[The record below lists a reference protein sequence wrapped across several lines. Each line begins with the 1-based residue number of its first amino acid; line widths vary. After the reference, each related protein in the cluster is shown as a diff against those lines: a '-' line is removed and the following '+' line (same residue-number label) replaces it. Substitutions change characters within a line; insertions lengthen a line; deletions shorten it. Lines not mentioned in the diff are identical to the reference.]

1 MNFGHTFGHAI
12 ESFTGFSKKIFH
24 GEAVI
29 LGMYLAL
36 KFSNYLG
43 LCDTNLI
50 NKFCIHLNELKIPYK
65 LRDYKIKI
73 SPLNFLKHIKFDK
86 KIKNNKMKFILLQ
99 DFAKPVA
106 YVVKDENILNNFL
119 KKKPFLI
126 NMDLPLH
133 ILIGSIIGLVI
144 LSAFFSGSETSLTS
158 ASKPRMHNLAKSGKK
173 NAKIFETLFK
183 DKELLICT
191 ILFANNLVNVLA
203 SALATKILIELTNT
217 DGIFYATIIMT
228 LMILIFGEL
237 IPKTLALS
245 KSDTY
250 ALKISPFI
258 RFLVILLYPL
268 TVTLNFIV
276 YVLLKIVGVNYSN
289 FKKEE
294 ISEKREEELR
304 GAIDLHGEDSSRDEK
319 NMLKSILD
327 LDEITVGSI
336 MIPRKDIFSLPAN
349 INFNNLIE
357 KLDESPHSRIPIW
370 EKNPENIIG
379 VFHVRRLISLKN
391 PDPKKFNIKLLCQ
404 KPWFIPESTK
414 LDNQLMEFKK
424 RKEHFS
430 IVVDEYGEFLGIV
443 TLEDIIEEIVGDIDD
458 EQDMLKIS
466 KKVKGIKSLSPSNF
480 LVKGNVSIRDLN
492 KELNINLPI
501 NNNVSTIA
509 GLVLYESRTIPKTK
523 QIFSFFDLKF
533 EILNKTNN
541 QITLLKIS
549 KKKD

>member
-1 MNFGHTFGHAI
+1 
-12 ESFTGFSKKIFH
+12 
-24 GEAVI
+24 
-29 LGMYLAL
+29 
-36 KFSNYLG
+36 
-43 LCDTNLI
+43 
-50 NKFCIHLNELKIPYK
+50 
-65 LRDYKIKI
+65 
-73 SPLNFLKHIKFDK
+73 
-86 KIKNNKMKFILLQ
+86 
-99 DFAKPVA
+99 
-106 YVVKDENILNNFL
+106 
-119 KKKPFLI
+119 
-126 NMDLPLH
+126 MDLPLH

-203 SALATKILIELTNT
+203 SALATKILIELTNS

-357 KLDESPHSRIPIW
+357 KLEESPHSRIPIW

-379 VFHVRRLISLKN
+379 VFHVRRLISQKN
-391 PDPKKFNIKLLCQ
+391 HDPKKFNIKLLCQ

>member
-1 MNFGHTFGHAI
+1 
-12 ESFTGFSKKIFH
+12 
-24 GEAVI
+24 
-29 LGMYLAL
+29 
-36 KFSNYLG
+36 
-43 LCDTNLI
+43 
-50 NKFCIHLNELKIPYK
+50 
-65 LRDYKIKI
+65 
-73 SPLNFLKHIKFDK
+73 
-86 KIKNNKMKFILLQ
+86 
-99 DFAKPVA
+99 
-106 YVVKDENILNNFL
+106 
-119 KKKPFLI
+119 
-126 NMDLPLH
+126 MDIPLH
-133 ILIGSIIGLVI
+133 ILIGSIVGLVI

-173 NAKIFETLFK
+173 NAKIFEDLFR

-228 LMILIFGEL
+228 LMILVFGEL

-245 KSDTY
+245 KADNY

-258 RFLVILLYPL
+258 RLLVILLYPL
-268 TVTLNFIV
+268 TFTLNFIV
-276 YVLLKIVGVNYSN
+276 YILLKIVGVNYSN

-336 MIPRKDIFSLPAN
+336 MIPRKDIFSLPVKITYN
-349 INFNNLIE
+349 DLLEQLEN
-357 KLDESPHSRIPIW
+357 SPHSRIPIW

-379 VFHVRRLISLKN
+379 VFHVRRLISYKN
-391 PDPKKFNIKLLCQ
+391 SDSKKFNIKSLCQ

-458 EQDMLKIS
+458 EQDMLKTS
-466 KKVKGIKSLSPSNF
+466 KKVTGIKPISPSSF
-480 LVKGNVSIRDLN
+480 LVEGNVNIRDLN
-492 KELNINLPI
+492 KELNINLQI
-501 NNNVSTIA
+501 NNNVSTVA

-523 QIFSFFDLKF
+523 QVFSFFDLNF
-533 EILNKTNN
+533 EILKKKNN
-541 QITLLKIS
+541 QITLLKIT
-549 KKKD
+549 KKKV

>member
-1 MNFGHTFGHAI
+1 
-12 ESFTGFSKKIFH
+12 
-24 GEAVI
+24 
-29 LGMYLAL
+29 
-36 KFSNYLG
+36 
-43 LCDTNLI
+43 
-50 NKFCIHLNELKIPYK
+50 
-65 LRDYKIKI
+65 
-73 SPLNFLKHIKFDK
+73 
-86 KIKNNKMKFILLQ
+86 
-99 DFAKPVA
+99 
-106 YVVKDENILNNFL
+106 
-119 KKKPFLI
+119 
-126 NMDLPLH
+126 MDLPLH

-203 SALATKILIELTNT
+203 SALATKILIELTNS

-268 TVTLNFIV
+268 TVSLNFIV

-379 VFHVRRLISLKN
+379 VFHVRRLISQKN

>member
-1 MNFGHTFGHAI
+1 
-12 ESFTGFSKKIFH
+12 
-24 GEAVI
+24 
-29 LGMYLAL
+29 
-36 KFSNYLG
+36 
-43 LCDTNLI
+43 
-50 NKFCIHLNELKIPYK
+50 
-65 LRDYKIKI
+65 
-73 SPLNFLKHIKFDK
+73 
-86 KIKNNKMKFILLQ
+86 
-99 DFAKPVA
+99 
-106 YVVKDENILNNFL
+106 
-119 KKKPFLI
+119 
-126 NMDLPLH
+126 MDLPLH

-268 TVTLNFIV
+268 TFTLNFIV

-357 KLDESPHSRIPIW
+357 KLEESPHSRIPIW

-379 VFHVRRLISLKN
+379 VFHVRRLISQKN

>member
-1 MNFGHTFGHAI
+1 
-12 ESFTGFSKKIFH
+12 
-24 GEAVI
+24 
-29 LGMYLAL
+29 
-36 KFSNYLG
+36 
-43 LCDTNLI
+43 
-50 NKFCIHLNELKIPYK
+50 
-65 LRDYKIKI
+65 
-73 SPLNFLKHIKFDK
+73 
-86 KIKNNKMKFILLQ
+86 
-99 DFAKPVA
+99 
-106 YVVKDENILNNFL
+106 
-119 KKKPFLI
+119 
-126 NMDLPLH
+126 MDLPLH
-133 ILIGSIIGLVI
+133 ILIGSIVGLVI

-173 NAKIFETLFK
+173 NAKIFEALFK

-228 LMILIFGEL
+228 LMILVFGEL

-245 KSDTY
+245 KADNY

-258 RFLVILLYPL
+258 RLLVILLYPL
-268 TVTLNFIV
+268 TFTLNFIV
-276 YVLLKIVGVNYSN
+276 YILLKIVGVNYSN

-336 MIPRKDIFSLPAN
+336 MIPRKDIFSLPVKITYN
-349 INFNNLIE
+349 DLLEELEN
-357 KLDESPHSRIPIW
+357 SPHSRIPIW

-379 VFHVRRLISLKN
+379 VFHVRRLISYKN
-391 PDPKKFNIKLLCQ
+391 SDSKKFNIKSLCQ

-458 EQDMLKIS
+458 EQDMLKTS
-466 KKVKGIKSLSPSNF
+466 KKVTGIKPISPSSF
-480 LVKGNVSIRDLN
+480 LVEGNVNIRDLN
-492 KELNINLPI
+492 KELNINLQI
-501 NNNVSTIA
+501 NNNVSTVA

-523 QIFSFFDLKF
+523 QVFSFFDLNF
-533 EILNKTNN
+533 EILKKKNN
-541 QITLLKIS
+541 QITLLKIT
-549 KKKD
+549 KKKV

>member
-1 MNFGHTFGHAI
+1 
-12 ESFTGFSKKIFH
+12 
-24 GEAVI
+24 
-29 LGMYLAL
+29 
-36 KFSNYLG
+36 
-43 LCDTNLI
+43 
-50 NKFCIHLNELKIPYK
+50 
-65 LRDYKIKI
+65 
-73 SPLNFLKHIKFDK
+73 
-86 KIKNNKMKFILLQ
+86 
-99 DFAKPVA
+99 
-106 YVVKDENILNNFL
+106 
-119 KKKPFLI
+119 
-126 NMDLPLH
+126 MDIPLH
-133 ILIGSIIGLVI
+133 ILIGSIVGLVI
-144 LSAFFSGSETSLTS
+144 ISAFFSGSETSLTS

-173 NAKIFETLFK
+173 NAKIFEDLFK

-191 ILFANNLVNVLA
+191 ILFANNFVNVLA

-228 LMILIFGEL
+228 LMILVFGEL

-245 KSDTY
+245 KADNY

-258 RFLVILLYPL
+258 RLLVILLYPL
-268 TVTLNFIV
+268 TFTLNFIV
-276 YVLLKIVGVNYSN
+276 YILLKIVGVNYSN

-336 MIPRKDIFSLPAN
+336 MIPRKDIFSLPVKITYN
-349 INFNNLIE
+349 DLLEQLEN
-357 KLDESPHSRIPIW
+357 SPHSRIPIW
-370 EKNPENIIG
+370 ENNPENIIG
-379 VFHVRRLISLKN
+379 VFHVRRLISYKFS
-391 PDPKKFNIKLLCQ
+391 DSKKFNIKSLCQ

-458 EQDMLKIS
+458 EQDMLKTS
-466 KKVKGIKSLSPSNF
+466 KKVTGIKPLSPSSF
-480 LVKGNVSIRDLN
+480 LVEGNVNIRDLN
-492 KELNINLPI
+492 KELNINLQI
-501 NNNVSTIA
+501 NNNVSTVA

-523 QIFSFFDLKF
+523 QVFSFFDLNF
-533 EILNKTNN
+533 EILKKKNN
-541 QITLLKIS
+541 QITLLKIT
-549 KKKD
+549 KKKV

>member
-1 MNFGHTFGHAI
+1 
-12 ESFTGFSKKIFH
+12 
-24 GEAVI
+24 
-29 LGMYLAL
+29 
-36 KFSNYLG
+36 
-43 LCDTNLI
+43 
-50 NKFCIHLNELKIPYK
+50 
-65 LRDYKIKI
+65 
-73 SPLNFLKHIKFDK
+73 
-86 KIKNNKMKFILLQ
+86 
-99 DFAKPVA
+99 
-106 YVVKDENILNNFL
+106 
-119 KKKPFLI
+119 
-126 NMDLPLH
+126 MDIPLH
-133 ILIGSIIGLVI
+133 ILIGSIVGLVI

-173 NAKIFETLFK
+173 NAKIFEDLFR

-228 LMILIFGEL
+228 LMILVFGEL

-245 KSDTY
+245 KADNY

-258 RFLVILLYPL
+258 RLLVILLYPL
-268 TVTLNFIV
+268 TFTLNFIV
-276 YVLLKIVGVNYSN
+276 YILLKIVGVNYSN

-336 MIPRKDIFSLPAN
+336 MIPRKDIFSLPVKTTYN
-349 INFNNLIE
+349 DLLEQLEN
-357 KLDESPHSRIPIW
+357 SPHSRIPIW

-379 VFHVRRLISLKN
+379 VFHVRRLISYKN
-391 PDPKKFNIKLLCQ
+391 SDSKKFNIKSLSQ

-458 EQDMLKIS
+458 EQDMLKTS
-466 KKVKGIKSLSPSNF
+466 KKVTGIKPLSPSSF
-480 LVKGNVSIRDLN
+480 LVEGNVNIRDLN
-492 KELNINLPI
+492 KELNINLQI
-501 NNNVSTIA
+501 NNNVSTVA

-523 QIFSFFDLKF
+523 QVFSFFDLNF
-533 EILNKTNN
+533 EILKKKNN
-541 QITLLKIS
+541 QITLLKIT
-549 KKKD
+549 KKKV

>member
-1 MNFGHTFGHAI
+1 
-12 ESFTGFSKKIFH
+12 
-24 GEAVI
+24 
-29 LGMYLAL
+29 
-36 KFSNYLG
+36 
-43 LCDTNLI
+43 
-50 NKFCIHLNELKIPYK
+50 
-65 LRDYKIKI
+65 
-73 SPLNFLKHIKFDK
+73 
-86 KIKNNKMKFILLQ
+86 
-99 DFAKPVA
+99 
-106 YVVKDENILNNFL
+106 
-119 KKKPFLI
+119 
-126 NMDLPLH
+126 MDLPLH

-203 SALATKILIELTNT
+203 SALATKILIELTNS

-268 TVTLNFIV
+268 TFTLNFIV

-357 KLDESPHSRIPIW
+357 KLEESPHSRIPIW

-379 VFHVRRLISLKN
+379 VFHVRRLISQKN
-391 PDPKKFNIKLLCQ
+391 PDPKKFDIKSLCQ

>member
-1 MNFGHTFGHAI
+1 
-12 ESFTGFSKKIFH
+12 
-24 GEAVI
+24 
-29 LGMYLAL
+29 
-36 KFSNYLG
+36 
-43 LCDTNLI
+43 
-50 NKFCIHLNELKIPYK
+50 
-65 LRDYKIKI
+65 
-73 SPLNFLKHIKFDK
+73 
-86 KIKNNKMKFILLQ
+86 
-99 DFAKPVA
+99 
-106 YVVKDENILNNFL
+106 
-119 KKKPFLI
+119 
-126 NMDLPLH
+126 MDIPLH

-217 DGIFYATIIMT
+217 DGILYATVIMT
-228 LMILIFGEL
+228 LMILVFGEL

-357 KLDESPHSRIPIW
+357 KLEESPHSRIPIW

-379 VFHVRRLISLKN
+379 VFHVRRLISQKN